1 MCRKYAI
8 SADLSEIERVFEIEQ
23 VLYPYQRR
31 YNISPT
37 QAVPAI
43 LELKGRRVLDEFRW
57 GMVPFWGKD
66 SLNADI
72 YSVHSNSAYWRLT
85 ERQRC
90 VIPCSGFYYW
100 RQQGKK
106 SLPVHMVLRSRG
118 VFGVA
123 GLYEVWRD
131 AQGRVQQTCTLLMS
145 RSNELVAEFETRM
158 PAILD
163 PVEVDAW
170 LRPVSTEIESL
181 ARLLRPY
188 AAERMMFYPVTP
200 RIEDEQ
206 YDHSDCVQELDMR
219 LGWVKP

>member
-1 MCRKYAI
+1 MCRKYTI
-8 SADLSEIERVFEIEQ
+8 SADLAEIERVFGIEQ
-23 VLYPYQRR
+23 VLCPYRKR
-31 YNISPT
+31 YNICPT
-37 QAVPAI
+37 QSVPVI
-43 LELKGRRVLDEFRW
+43 LEHKGRRVLDEFRW

-72 YSVHSNSAYWRLT
+72 YSVHSNSAYWKLT

-90 VIPCSGFYYW
+90 IIPCSGFYYW

-106 SLPVHMVLRSRG
+106 SIPVHTVLRSHN

-123 GLYEVWRD
+123 GLYENWRD
-131 AQGRVQQTCTLLMS
+131 AQGRVQQTCTLLMA

-163 PVEVDAW
+163 PEDVNAW
-170 LRPVSTEIESL
+170 LRPVSTEIEAL

-188 AAERMMFYPVTP
+188 AAERMMLYPVTP
-200 RIEDEQ
+200 RIENEQ
-206 YDHSDCVQELDMR
+206 YDHSDCIQELDMR